1 MKKTLFKEIY
11 NEFNKHFLVALFYPL
26 AMLPLV
32 NGWWNYILFF
42 LGTILGVG
50 LAISDGKYFYQF
62 YQEETPK
69 TDLKQPEKKVKNF
82 LVTQSPL
89 YLVSLIP
96 LSIFVFTSSGS
107 FLAMGL
113 IAGLLLFL
121 LVEMFNSLDQPT
133 AFFAKFLTGTAFV
146 ASKQN
151 LQKLFI
157 GSISFFVIL
166 HFLVLI

>member
-1 MKKTLFKEIY
+1 MKKTLLKEIY
-11 NEFNKHFLVALFYPL
+11 SEFNKHLLVALFYPL

-42 LGTILGVG
+42 LGTIFGVV
-50 LAISDGKYFYQF
+50 LAISDVKYFYRF
-62 YQEETPK
+62 YQEETPSSEPNN
-69 TDLKQPEKKVKNF
+69 PEKETKKF

-89 YLVSLIP
+89 YIVSLIP

-121 LVEMFNSLDQPT
+121 LVEMFNSLNQPAT
-133 AFFAKFLTGTAFV
+133 FFSKFLTGTAFV
-146 ASKQN
+146 ASKQS
-151 LQKLFI
+151 LQSIFV
-157 GSISFFVIL
+157 GSILFFIIL